1 MSTSIA
7 LGAAGALGE
16 RGGGMESLGGG
27 GVVAVP
33 MVMGTSAASTSMC
46 VGGAEDRV

>member
-7 LGAAGALGE
+7 PGAAGTRGE
-16 RGGGMESLGGG
+16 SGGGMESLGGG

-33 MVMGTSAASTSMC
+33 MVMGTSAASTSMS
-46 VGGAEDRV
+46 VGGAGGRV

>member
-7 LGAAGALGE
+7 LGAAGTRGE
-16 RGGGMESLGGG
+16 SGGGMESLGGG

-33 MVMGTSAASTSMC
+33 IVMGTSAASTSMS
-46 VGGAEDRV
+46 VGGAGGRV

>member
-1 MSTSIA
+1 MKA
-7 LGAAGALGE
+7 
-16 RGGGMESLGGG
+16 GGGMESLGGG

-33 MVMGTSAASTSMC
+33 MVMGTSATSTSMS